1 MFSLITNMIILSS
14 LISIVR
20 DCKILHDGNYPYN
33 FMLMFLVSRL
43 KDSNFIYNTMLLD
56 VCFLMF

>member
-1 MFSLITNMIILSS
+1 MIILSS

-33 FMLMFLVSRL
+33 FMLMPLLSRL

-56 VCFLMF
+56 ICFLMF